1 MNRIRL
7 LLPLLMLAA
16 ILVLSSETKPPKL
29 FTAPLLQDN
38 VTPDML
44 NPGFWISR
52 HPSPDAV
59 IMNPDQIVK
68 FNTSIRNRRGSVAN
82 LPNLTGSIA
91 GRTIRNGIE
100 NGLKVLRNMRLYDA
114 NGVRVPDSY
123 WSPIKANC
131 NLGSIPGSIKIRTA
145 LAAVFADQR
154 IVPSDVNFNKKA
166 FDYEFDE
173 LQNSGYDIGTPL
185 VIYHTSADGLW
196 AYGSSAVTS
205 GWFRV
210 SELCFVDQVA
220 WKDYQNALDF
230 AVVISDRAEVWQDSL
245 STRWSGFARMGSR
258 FPLLG
263 EKGDNYIINLPVRD
277 SLGSR
282 LISGYISRRDCQR
295 GYLTYTA
302 RNVYLLAFRMLDR
315 PYGWADMH
323 GNTDCSSFIRQLF
336 ACFGIVLPR
345 NSAEQ
350 EKSGKIAYS
359 FKSGETALKRN
370 DLLIKHGKPAITV
383 LRRPGHVTLYL
394 GSVDGRGYII
404 HNTWAERMKNDK
416 KSNDIH
422 VIDRVVVSD
431 VFIGDKSTLGP
442 MIRHFS
448 AVSVLKN

>member
-1 MNRIRL
+1 MRPLKLI
-7 LLPLLMLAA
+7 LPFLMLAA
-16 ILVLSSETKPPKL
+16 IPGLRAEAKPPKL

-38 VTPDML
+38 VSVEML
-44 NPGFWISR
+44 NPGYWISR

-82 LPNLTGSIA
+82 LPNLTGSIS
-91 GRTIRNGIE
+91 GRTIRGSIE
-100 NGLKVLRNMRLYDA
+100 NGLRVLRNMRLYDA
-114 NGVRVPDSY
+114 NGDRVPDSY
-123 WSPIKANC
+123 WGPIKANC
-131 NLGSIPGSIKIRTA
+131 NLSGIPGSIKIRTA
-145 LAAVFADQR
+145 FPAVFADQR

-210 SELCFVDQVA
+210 SELCFIDQAA
-220 WKDYQNALDF
+220 WKDYQSATDF
-230 AVVISDRAEVWQDSL
+230 AVVVSDRAEVWQDSL

-258 FPLLG
+258 FPILG
-263 EKGDNYIINLPVRD
+263 EKGNDYIVSLPVRD
-277 SLGSR
+277 SQGSR
-282 LISGYISRRDCQR
+282 LVNGYLSKRDCQR
-295 GYLTYTA
+295 GYLPYTA

-315 PYGWADMH
+315 PYGWADMD
-323 GNTDCSSFIRQLF
+323 GNTDCSSFVRQLF
-336 ACFGIVLPR
+336 ACFGIALPR

-370 DLLIKHGKPAITV
+370 DQLVKLGKPAITV

-404 HNTWAERMKNDK
+404 HNTWAERMKNGNNT
-416 KSNDIH
+416 NDIH
-422 VIDRVVVSD
+422 VINRVVVSD
-431 VFIGDKSTLGP
+431 VFIGDKSIQGP
-442 MIRHFS
+442 MIRQFT
-448 AVSVLKN
+448 AISVLSN